1 MMKSNRMRWVRHV
14 ERMGNMRSGYKILV
28 GKRKGKRPF
37 GRPMHR
43 WKDNITMDLKRNKLE
58 GCGLDASGSG

>member
-1 MMKSNRMRWVRHV
+1 
-14 ERMGNMRSGYKILV
+14 MGNMRSGYKILV